1 MEVSLGDC
9 EKRVEKYLLEEE
21 YTKSVSPNKNSFYTN
36 KRESTWFGIEK
47 ESFKV
52 VLPPIETELTFV
64 EGSEV
69 HVLFDVHY
77 HDSLATCLTHV
88 ERMAIGGLFKW
99 ADASLRQIHNGL
111 YMRTKYG
118 ITRDNFDFY
127 HGKDLI
133 FSITRSISEQDIV
146 YSPSISFDF
155 LDNLTRAGIAPKTL
169 VDFVFQ

>member
-21 YTKSVSPNKNSFYTN
+21 YIKGVSPNENSFYIN
-36 KRESTWFGIEK
+36 EKKSTWFGIEK
-47 ESFKV
+47 EPFKV

-64 EGSEV
+64 EGSKV
-69 HVLFDVHY
+69 YVPFDVRY

-99 ADASLRQIHNGL
+99 ADDSLKQICNGS
-111 YMRTKYG
+111 YMQTKYS
-118 ITRDNFDFY
+118 IIKDSFNFY
-127 HGKDLI
+127 HGEEWIVSVVRD
-133 FSITRSISEQDIV
+133 ISERHVV
-146 YSPSISFDF
+146 YTPNISFDF
-155 LDNLTRAGIAPKTL
+155 LDSLTRTGIAPKTL